1 MMRETQK
8 AGKRVPTDEEFYEL
22 LKTKED
28 INNLVLSGYRDTDGI
43 TFNYRGNYADLWSSS
58 SSGSTAYYRRLDWNS
73 AGVYRSLS
81 GKSYGYSVRC
91 IKD

>member
-8 AGKRVPTDEEFYEL
+8 VGKRVPTDEEFYEL

-28 INNLVLSGYRDTDGI
+28 IKNLVLSGYRTTDGI
-43 TFNYRGNYADLWSSS
+43 SFYSRGNYAYLWSSS
-58 SSGSTAYYRRLDWNS
+58 SSGSTAYRRHLHWSN
-73 AGVYRSLS
+73 AGVYRNLYD
-81 GKSYGYSVRC
+81 KSYGFSVRC